1 MSKAINVKNT
11 AVTSRRRRVHAKNVN
26 RSVGGNI
33 AMALFLTVVS
43 VFMIFPMAYSNAHSA
58 PGVAY
63 LAYFNDTESLEYQQR
78 LYFLR
83 AA

>member
-33 AMALFLTVVS
+33 TMALFLTVVS
-43 VFMIFPMAYSNAHSA
+43 VFMIFPMAVY
-58 PGVAY
+58 G
-63 LAYFNDTESLEYQQR
+63 LQR
-78 LYFLR
+78 V
-83 AA
+83 